1 MASKSI
7 EKEVFSMAENVRKTK
22 YEIMIDVMQAL
33 GVSSF
38 DLHEVEKYLR
48 KIGAKADDRG
58 TYEGSSC
65 KAVVD
70 HFRLLKEI
78 SKSDK
83 AMITSLRKQVKDLQ
97 KQNQQLID
105 KLKTLKTVKS
115 MVNEVND
122 NLQKGFNTLYDQIAD
137 ATTSAD
143 DAEPTYTDA
152 PDVSMDNYSNEPT
165 NTTVESSSQQ

>member
-1 MASKSI
+1 MISI
-7 EKEVFSMAENVRKTK
+7 LEEMEVSVMAENVRKTK

-97 KQNQQLID
+97 KQNQQLTD
-105 KLKTLKTVKS
+105 KLETLKSIKS
-115 MVNEVND
+115 MVKSVDD
-122 NLQKGFNTLYDQIAD
+122 NLKTGFNSLSDQIAD

-143 DAEPTYTDA
+143 
-152 PDVSMDNYSNEPT
+152 VSMDNYPSNQTYP
-165 NTTVESSSQQ
+165 TVESPSQQ

>member
-1 MASKSI
+1 
-7 EKEVFSMAENVRKTK
+7 MAENVRKTK

-70 HFRLLKEI
+70 HFKLVKEI

-83 AMITSLRKQVKDLQ
+83 AMITSLRRQVKDLQ
-97 KQNQQLID
+97 EQNKQLTAELVILNHIKAD
-105 KLKTLKTVKS
+105 VKS
-115 MVNEVND
+115 I
-122 NLQKGFNTLYDQIAD
+122 KAD
-137 ATTSAD
+137 LNKRSDKAK
-143 DAEPTYTDA
+143 
-152 PDVSMDNYSNEPT
+152 PT
-165 NTTVESSSQQ
+165 N

>member
-1 MASKSI
+1 MIPKSSK
-7 EKEVFSMAENVRKTK
+7 KGGFSMAENVRKTK

-58 TYEGSSC
+58 TYESSSC

-70 HFRLLKEI
+70 HFKLLKEI

-97 KQNQQLID
+97 KQNQQLTD
-105 KLKTLKTVKS
+105 KLETLKSIKS
-115 MVNEVND
+115 INW
-122 NLQKGFNTLYDQIAD
+122 IH
-137 ATTSAD
+137 
-143 DAEPTYTDA
+143 
-152 PDVSMDNYSNEPT
+152 
-165 NTTVESSSQQ
+165 

>member
-1 MASKSI
+1 MT
-7 EKEVFSMAENVRKTK
+7 ETNGKTK
-22 YEIMIDVMQAL
+22 YEIMIDVMRTL

-38 DLHEVEKYLR
+38 DLREIEKYLR
-48 KIGAKADDRG
+48 KIDAEADEHG
-58 TYEGSSC
+58 KYAESYC
-65 KAVVD
+65 KSVVD
-70 HFRLLKEI
+70 HFRLEKEI

-122 NLQKGFNTLYDQIAD
+122 NLQKGFNSLYDQIA
-137 ATTSAD
+137 

>member
-1 MASKSI
+1 
-7 EKEVFSMAENVRKTK
+7 MAENVRKTK

-58 TYEGSSC
+58 TYESSSC

-70 HFRLLKEI
+70 HFKLLKEI

-97 KQNQQLID
+97 KQNQQLTD
-105 KLKTLKTVKS
+105 KLETLKSIKS
-115 MVNEVND
+115 MVEEIGKNLGKLNDDTKIMAQKIEEEWDETTTDSSVSADQLDDYPVND
-122 NLQKGFNTLYDQIAD
+122 YNNA
-137 ATTSAD
+137 
-143 DAEPTYTDA
+143 
-152 PDVSMDNYSNEPT
+152 
-165 NTTVESSSQQ
+165 VESSSQQ

>member
-1 MASKSI
+1 MAGN
-7 EKEVFSMAENVRKTK
+7 EVRKTK
-22 YEIMIDVMQAL
+22 YEIMVDTMKAL

-38 DLHEVEKYLR
+38 DVKKIEKQLR
-48 KIGAKADDRG
+48 KNHAKADSQGAYGESD
-58 TYEGSSC
+58 C

-70 HFRLLKEI
+70 HFKQEEKLA
-78 SKSDK
+78 KSDK
-83 AMITSLRKQVKDLQ
+83 ALIVDLRRQVKDL
-97 KQNQQLID
+97 KAENQQLID

-122 NLQKGFNTLYDQIAD
+122 NLKKGFNSLYDQIA
-137 ATTSAD
+137 

>member
-1 MASKSI
+1 
-7 EKEVFSMAENVRKTK
+7 MAENVRKTK

-58 TYEGSSC
+58 TYESSSC

-70 HFRLLKEI
+70 HFKLVKEI

-97 KQNQQLID
+97 KQNQQLTD
-105 KLKTLKTVKS
+105 KLETLKSIKAMVKS
-115 MVNEVND
+115 VDD
-122 NLQKGFNTLYDQIAD
+122 NLKTGFNSLSDQIAD

-143 DAEPTYTDA
+143 
-152 PDVSMDNYSNEPT
+152 VSMDNYPSNQTYP
-165 NTTVESSSQQ
+165 TVESSSQQ

>member
-1 MASKSI
+1 
-7 EKEVFSMAENVRKTK
+7 MAENVRKTK
-22 YEIMIDVMQAL
+22 YEIMIDVMQVL

-58 TYEGSSC
+58 TYESSSC

-70 HFRLLKEI
+70 HFKLLKEI

-97 KQNQQLID
+97 KQNQQLRD
-105 KLKTLKTVKS
+105 QVTALTTVKS
-115 MVNEVND
+115 MVEEIGKNLGKLNDDTKIMAQKIEEEWDETTTDSSVSADQLDDYPVND
-122 NLQKGFNTLYDQIAD
+122 YNNA
-137 ATTSAD
+137 
-143 DAEPTYTDA
+143 
-152 PDVSMDNYSNEPT
+152 
-165 NTTVESSSQQ
+165 VESSSQQ

>member
-1 MASKSI
+1 
-7 EKEVFSMAENVRKTK
+7 MAENVRKTK

-58 TYEGSSC
+58 TYESSSC

-70 HFRLLKEI
+70 HFKLLKEI

-83 AMITSLRKQVKDLQ
+83 AMVTVLKKQVKDLTTE
-97 KQNQQLID
+97 NQQLRD
-105 KLKTLKTVKS
+105 QVTALTTVKS
-115 MVNEVND
+115 MVEEIGKNLGKLNDDTKIMAQKIEEEWDETTTDSSVSADQLDDYPVND
-122 NLQKGFNTLYDQIAD
+122 YNNA
-137 ATTSAD
+137 
-143 DAEPTYTDA
+143 
-152 PDVSMDNYSNEPT
+152 
-165 NTTVESSSQQ
+165 VESSSQQ

>member
-1 MASKSI
+1 
-7 EKEVFSMAENVRKTK
+7 MAENVRKTK

-58 TYEGSSC
+58 TYESSSC

-70 HFRLLKEI
+70 HFKLLKEI

-97 KQNQQLID
+97 KQNQQLRD
-105 KLKTLKTVKS
+105 QVTALTTVKS
-115 MVNEVND
+115 MVEEIGKNLGKLNDDTKIMAQKIEEEWDETTTDSSVSADQLDDYPVND
-122 NLQKGFNTLYDQIAD
+122 YNNA
-137 ATTSAD
+137 
-143 DAEPTYTDA
+143 
-152 PDVSMDNYSNEPT
+152 
-165 NTTVESSSQQ
+165 VESSSQQ

>member
-1 MASKSI
+1 
-7 EKEVFSMAENVRKTK
+7 MAENVRKTK

-58 TYEGSSC
+58 TYESSSC

-70 HFRLLKEI
+70 HFKLLKEI

-97 KQNQQLID
+97 KQNQQLRD
-105 KLKTLKTVKS
+105 QVTALTTVKS
-115 MVNEVND
+115 MVEEIGKNLGKLNDDTKIMAQKIEEEWDETTTDSSVSVDQLDDYPVND
-122 NLQKGFNTLYDQIAD
+122 YNNA
-137 ATTSAD
+137 
-143 DAEPTYTDA
+143 
-152 PDVSMDNYSNEPT
+152 
-165 NTTVESSSQQ
+165 VESSSQQ

>member
-1 MASKSI
+1 
-7 EKEVFSMAENVRKTK
+7 MAENVRKTK

-58 TYEGSSC
+58 TYESSSC

-70 HFRLLKEI
+70 HFKLLKEI

-115 MVNEVND
+115 MVNEVNE
-122 NLQKGFNTLYDQIAD
+122 NLQKGFNSLYDQISD
-137 ATTSAD
+137 VTTAESD
-143 DAEPTYTDA
+143 EEPTYTDA
-152 PDVSMDNYSNEPT
+152 PDVSMDNYPSNQTYP
-165 NTTVESSSQQ
+165 TVESPSQQ

>member
-1 MASKSI
+1 MT
-7 EKEVFSMAENVRKTK
+7 ETKTK
-22 YEIMIDVMQAL
+22 YEIMIDVMRTL

-38 DLHEVEKYLR
+38 DLREIEKYLR
-48 KIGAKADDRG
+48 KIDAEADEHGR
-58 TYEGSSC
+58 YAESYC
-65 KAVVD
+65 KSVVD
-70 HFRLLKEI
+70 HFKLEKEI

-122 NLQKGFNTLYDQIAD
+122 NLQKGFNSLTDQIND
-137 ATTSAD
+137 LITD
-143 DAEPTYTDA
+143 EEPTYTD
-152 PDVSMDNYSNEPT
+152 VSGVQMDNYPSNQT
-165 NTTVESSSQQ
+165 YTTTESSSQQ

>member
-1 MASKSI
+1 
-7 EKEVFSMAENVRKTK
+7 MAENVRKTK

-58 TYEGSSC
+58 TYESSSC

-70 HFRLLKEI
+70 HFKLLKEI

-97 KQNQQLID
+97 KQNQQLTD
-105 KLKTLKTVKS
+105 KLQTLKSIKS
-115 MVNEVND
+115 IVEEIGKNLGKLNDDTKIMAQKIEEEWDETTTDSSVAADQLDDYPVND
-122 NLQKGFNTLYDQIAD
+122 YNNA
-137 ATTSAD
+137 
-143 DAEPTYTDA
+143 
-152 PDVSMDNYSNEPT
+152 
-165 NTTVESSSQQ
+165 VESSSQQ